1 MDVDVGILLYLPIV
15 LSLSPSLTYSTY
27 PSLTFSPLPSS
38 LFQLHFGHL
47 FSFFLFFIVFLH

>member
-1 MDVDVGILLYLPIV
+1 MDVDVGILFYLPIV
-15 LSLSPSLTYSTY
+15 LSLSLTYSTY